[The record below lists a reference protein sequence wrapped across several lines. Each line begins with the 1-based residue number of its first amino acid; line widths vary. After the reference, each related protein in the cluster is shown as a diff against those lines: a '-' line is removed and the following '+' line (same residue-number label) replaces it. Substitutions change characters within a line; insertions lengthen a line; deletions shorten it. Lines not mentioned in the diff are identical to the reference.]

1 MGGAAAVAVAVA
13 GQRVQLRK
21 GGGRDK
27 ETGPG
32 RAGERPAE

>member
-1 MGGAAAVAVAVA
+1 MAAVAVA
-13 GQRVQLRK
+13 GQRVQSRK

-32 RAGERPAE
+32 RAGERAAK